1 MKSSSTIDE
10 IHKSYL
16 MKNGETL
23 KVLIPTLLITYNI
36 S

>member
-1 MKSSSTIDE
+1 MKTSSTIDE
-10 IHKSYL
+10 INKSYL